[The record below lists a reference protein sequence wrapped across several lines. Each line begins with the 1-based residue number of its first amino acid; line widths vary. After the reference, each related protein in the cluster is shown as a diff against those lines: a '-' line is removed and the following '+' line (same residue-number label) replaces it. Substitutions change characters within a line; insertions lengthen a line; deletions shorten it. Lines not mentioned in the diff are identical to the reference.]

1 MPPADPEIAPPAM
14 VEWSAAR
21 TVSVL
26 VVVSE
31 LFITECAAAAVAPAA
46 IAAIISLPLTAL
58 AVSLR
63 CAAARREV
71 MSMMSVAATPSLT
84 SVLLSR

>member
-1 MPPADPEIAPPAM
+1 M
-14 VEWSAAR
+14 VDWSAAS

-26 VVVSE
+26 VVSV
-31 LFITECAAAAVAPAA
+31 LLITECAAAAVAPAA
-46 IAAIISLPLTAL
+46 IAAIISRPLTAL

-63 CAAARREV
+63 CWPRRAL
-71 MSMMSVAATPSLT
+71 MSMTSVAATPSLT

>member
-1 MPPADPEIAPPAM
+1 M
-14 VEWSAAR
+14 
-21 TVSVL
+21 SVL
-26 VVVSE
+26 VVSV

-46 IAAIISLPLTAL
+46 IAAIINRPLTAL

-63 CAAARREV
+63 CWAVRRAL
-71 MSMMSVAATPSLT
+71 MSMTSVAATPSLT